1 MKKNIKKFIINY
13 SKCNS
18 NNIHNSFNNFSID
31 IHIANV
37 FIDNSIEIIKTK
49 KEIINQI
56 ILELHSKTLEFPT
69 MKSYISHIKFEFD
82 NDIEEIVLQNT
93 STYTIRYF

>member
-1 MKKNIKKFIINY
+1 MMKKFIINY

-18 NNIHNSFNNFSID
+18 NNIHNAFNNFSID
-31 IHIANV
+31 IHIANRLS
-37 FIDNSIEIIKTK
+37 DNSIEIIKTK
-49 KEIINQI
+49 KEIINEI
-56 ILELHSKTLEFPT
+56 ILELHTKTLEFPT
-69 MKSYISHIKFEFD
+69 LKSYISHLKFEFD